1 MLCEAVW
8 CQVMALPPPM
18 RDNGRCLSSFI
29 GQFLPAEREATQG
42 AGSPRAPLFFCAN
55 TQSAVINLN
64 DDYGQF
70 LIFNDSFCLMDL
82 YLTAAT

>member
-8 CQVMALPPPM
+8 CQVMAFPPM

-29 GQFLPAEREATQG
+29 GQFLPAKREATRR
-42 AGSPRAPLFFCAN
+42 SELLLVRLFCAN

-64 DDYGQF
+64 DDYGLF
-70 LIFNDSFCLMDL
+70 LIFNDSFGLMDL
-82 YLTAAT
+82 YLTAAA